1 MEGQRYPGD
10 AADWA
15 ERRCACDQTLPACA
29 SLTTSESARRELI
42 CVTWARFPLMKQRDF
57 PRDEHESLMRQLV
70 GSMTDSMRHLHSLG
84 VRSFLVMTSPPIE
97 LNPEAHLPGHGGY
110 HDRHMTAADG
120 IYINKLIR
128 AAALELERE
137 LSDANVMLFDFEA
150 FHRLY
155 TSFPEAFGLTDT
167 ERYNMAIHG
176 VKPDMGQ
183 MGFV

>member
-1 MEGQRYPGD
+1 MTN
-10 AADWA
+10 
-15 ERRCACDQTLPACA
+15 TL
-29 SLTTSESARRELI
+29 
-42 CVTWARFPLMKQRDF
+42 
-57 PRDEHESLMRQLV
+57 
-70 GSMTDSMRHLHSLG
+70 RHLHSLG

-110 HDRHMTAADG
+110 HDRHMTAADA

-128 AAALELERE
+128 DAALELERE

-167 ERYNMAIHG
+167 ERYNMVIHG
-176 VKPDMGQ
+176 AKPDMGQ
-183 MGFV
+183 MGFVWVATSHMKCAEAVLTNTGTRTTRGIRPRRPQGERGVGYIRLRLTWPESSRQR